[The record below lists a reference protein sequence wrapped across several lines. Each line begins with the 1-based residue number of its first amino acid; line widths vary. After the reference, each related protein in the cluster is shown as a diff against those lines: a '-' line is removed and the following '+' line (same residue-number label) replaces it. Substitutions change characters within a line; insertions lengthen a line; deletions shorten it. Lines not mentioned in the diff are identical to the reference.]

1 MHPQPFTSRE
11 VKMIKQQQKLLEK
24 LQKKAEKEAD
34 RRRKQEARRRRRD
47 EEELRKKEGRKKIK
61 RAKVLDYV
69 TITSSPNC
77 SQINVSAIYS
87 CLHSDPLSSFLV

>member
-1 MHPQPFTSRE
+1 
-11 VKMIKQQQKLLEK
+11 MIKQQQKLLEK

-69 TITSSPNC
+69 TITSLPNC

>member
-1 MHPQPFTSRE
+1 
-11 VKMIKQQQKLLEK
+11 MIKQQQKLLEK

-34 RRRKQEARRRRRD
+34 RRRKQEARCCRRD

-69 TITSSPNC
+69 TITSLPNC
-77 SQINVSAIYS
+77 SQINVQQSAAVFIEIPS
-87 CLHSDPLSSFLV
+87 HLFWFDFQSFRACP